1 MKTEEVGKAELLKVY
16 EICKRDTNKIPM
28 CENLGVDIVKECIV
42 YKQPGLALWFI
53 DNNATVDMIDD
64 RGRTTLSYACELSS
78 PAIINK
84 IEERSSLKTKKI
96 SHAMHYAI
104 VSGNKE
110 HIEALVNNGYSF
122 EEKGPNGESLIV
134 TALRAIEE
142 DEAKEKRIERLR
154 IIELLLKNAI
164 DTNDIPSDEVSRLSS
179 IDKIA
184 FDGILKYCYE
194 SDLTNT
200 LVFLVKKGLNAHL
213 YNLQLESDFEFFIEK
228 NEKEI
233 VKFILEHSKAVD
245 IQHTSALLKA
255 CNNYSMLRLLLDN
268 GVKVKGKGLFS
279 SMSILNYV
287 AYHIDSY
294 YNREFVEI
302 LIEYGADINK
312 KTDYH
317 WSPLVQLLLIRDDNH
332 KEKQKEFFD
341 LLMKHRPVIDDID
354 LTKGF
359 TDSRPNHIEDILD
372 VAVSQGR
379 YDWFKPYF
387 HQMTETEQEFF
398 ESKRINNLLQLG
410 KKPVKLEMANLH

>member
-16 EICKRDTNKIPM
+16 EICKRDTSKIPM
-28 CENLGVDIVKECIV
+28 CENLGVDIVKECLV

-53 DNNATVDMIDD
+53 DNNASVDMIDS
-64 RGRTTLSYACELSS
+64 RGRTALSYACELST
-78 PAIINK
+78 PAIVKK
-84 IEERSSLKTKKI
+84 IEELSSKKTKII

-104 VSGNKE
+104 LSGDKE
-110 HIEALVNNGYSF
+110 KVEVLVNNGYSF
-122 EEKGPNGESLIV
+122 DEKGPNGESLLV
-134 TALRAIEE
+134 STLRAIEE
-142 DEAKEKRIERLR
+142 DESQEKRIERLR
-154 IIELLLKNAI
+154 IIELVLKNAKNI
-164 DTNDIPSDEVSRLSS
+164 YDIPKDEVSRLSS
-179 IDKIA
+179 IDKLA
-184 FDGILKYCYE
+184 FDGILKCCYKA
-194 SDLTNT
+194 DLTYALN
-200 LVFLVKKGLNAHL
+200 FLVKKGLNAHL

-228 NEKEI
+228 NEKGI
-233 VKFILEHSKAVD
+233 VKFILEHSKPAD

-255 CNNYSMLRLLLDN
+255 CNNSSMLRLLLDN

-302 LIEYGADINK
+302 LIESGADINK

-317 WSPLVQLLLIRDDNH
+317 WSPLVHLLIIRDDDH

-341 LLMKHRPVIDDID
+341 LLMKHRPVIDNID

-359 TDSRPNHIEDILD
+359 TDSVPDYIEDILD
-372 VAVSQGR
+372 VSVSQGR

-410 KKPVKLEMANLH
+410 KEPVKLKKLNLH

>member
-16 EICKRDTNKIPM
+16 EICKRDTSKIPM

-53 DNNATVDMIDD
+53 DNNASVDMIDY
-64 RGRTTLSYACELSS
+64 RGRTALSYACELST
-78 PAIINK
+78 PAIIKK
-84 IEERSSLKTKKI
+84 IEELSSPKTKQS

-110 HIEALVNNGYSF
+110 HIEVLMNSGYSF
-122 EEKGPNGESLIV
+122 EEKGPNGESLILP
-134 TALRAIEE
+134 ALRAIEE
-142 DEAKEKRIERLR
+142 DESKEKRIEKLR
-154 IIELLLKNAI
+154 IIELILKNTI
-164 DTNDIPSDEVSRLSS
+164 DINDIPDDEVRRLSS

-194 SDLTNT
+194 SDLKNT
-200 LVFLVKKGLNAHL
+200 LEFLVKQGFNAHL

-233 VKFILEHSKAVD
+233 VKFILEHSKSVD

-255 CNNYSMLRLLLDN
+255 RNNYSMLRLLLDN

-294 YNREFVEI
+294 YNPEFIEI

-312 KTDYH
+312 KTDYY
-317 WSPLVQLLLIRDDNH
+317 WSPLVQLLLIKDGYED
-332 KEKQKEFFD
+332 KQKEFFD

-359 TDSRPNHIEDILD
+359 TGSRPDYIEDILD

-387 HQMTETEQEFF
+387 HQMTETEQELF
-398 ESKRINNLLQLG
+398 ESKRLNNLLQLG
-410 KKPVKLEMANLH
+410 KEPVKLEKRNLH